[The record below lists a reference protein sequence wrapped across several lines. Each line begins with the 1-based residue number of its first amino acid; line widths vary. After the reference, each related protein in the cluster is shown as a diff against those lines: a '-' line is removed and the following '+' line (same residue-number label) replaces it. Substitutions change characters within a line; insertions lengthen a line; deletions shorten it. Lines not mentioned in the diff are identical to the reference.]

1 MTLKL
6 GEALGSEPSSSI
18 FNCVCQRSSN
28 NEGVWCFLLL
38 EKRVMITFL
47 TQSIP
52 TGAQVCESAKIF
64 FTSKFSYVLFCNPT
78 HKTETETT
86 NRWGT
91 SNSKPLGLII
101 MMGQSKILSSCQML
115 FISLLY
121 RVTQI
126 LRLLPV
132 MASCAIMLIENNFP
146 EPNWHILSFLH
157 PILLRRITYWAP
169 LEMLLERG
177 PCIYTYKQ
185 GCKSIH
191 KSTKNVDANVNTQ
204 KENQDNQNRSNEVE
218 DVML

>member
-1 MTLKL
+1 MHNMRGNRAFAFPFT
-6 GEALGSEPSSSI
+6 EARPS
-18 FNCVCQRSSN
+18 NLCYP
-28 NEGVWCFLLL
+28 WCLRWSLLRDTRL
-38 EKRVMITFL
+38 SPGIR
-47 TQSIP
+47 
-52 TGAQVCESAKIF
+52 A
-64 FTSKFSYVLFCNPT
+64 
-78 HKTETETT
+78 